1 LDVESSVA
9 SSECNSDR
17 AEDRDSDNGV
27 GTKMPYNYSKSS
39 MIRDHLYLEKE
50 NAHKAAAKAV
60 GYMEGKKH
68 AGSQRINRK
77 TPRHPDAVL
86 VCDEVTKSLE
96 ANNSGIRELTD
107 FVMSTIQQ
115 NSSAGMMRTTEQNNT
130 IPISPSTKRIKIM
143 NKVKG
148 YLEMISK

>member
-1 LDVESSVA
+1 LLLIFGHDKAHQHKYSFLDEEDEVLDVESSVA
-9 SSECNSDR
+9 SSECNFDR

-27 GTKMPYNYSKSS
+27 GTKTLYNYSKSS

-50 NAHKAAAKAV
+50 NAHKAAAKTV

-77 TPRHPDAVL
+77 TPRHPDAVF

-96 ANNSGIRELTD
+96 PTTLALE
-107 FVMSTIQQ
+107 
-115 NSSAGMMRTTEQNNT
+115 SSKILSCLRSNRT
-130 IPISPSTKRIKIM
+130 
-143 NKVKG
+143 
-148 YLEMISK
+148 LLLA